1 MKKKIQ
7 ILGPF
12 NSGTNLIAKILNNA
26 TNEKISLSPDG
37 STYFWKHNIYFKK
50 IYNFIKKNQDVLF
63 ICMYRDIFQWIKSTL
78 KTNYDVKGM
87 ANKFTRNKI
96 TSISSKNSFRQ
107 LKLDKPCS
115 IHEHYFKDLI
125 HLYKF
130 YFFNYLK
137 LITSFKNVICIS
149 YSKLLLPDRFNYLS
163 EKLNKF
169 NITLNKINLEKI
181 LQKPAKGHGGSVE
194 NIKQAIEKSKN
205 VNKKYS
211 EKDLKY
217 IKKRINDKLIHF
229 FIKQ

>member
-12 NSGTNLIAKILNNA
+12 NSGTNLIANILNNA
-26 TNEKISLSPDG
+26 SNEKIYLSSEG

-50 IYNFIKKNQDVLF
+50 IYNFIKKNPNVLF

-78 KTNYDVKGM
+78 KSNYDVKGM
-87 ANKFTRNKI
+87 PINYSGNKI
-96 TSISSKNSFRQ
+96 TSISSKNSFHP
-107 LKLDKPCS
+107 LKLNKPCS
-115 IHEHYFKDLI
+115 FHGYYFKDLI
-125 HLYKF
+125 HLHKF
-130 YFFNYLK
+130 YLFNYFK

-149 YSKLLLPDRFNYLS
+149 YSKLLQPDRFNYLS

-181 LQKPAKGHGGSVE
+181 LHRPAKGHGGSVE

-205 VNKKYS
+205 LNDKYS
-211 EKDLKY
+211 ENDLKY
-217 IKKRINDKLIHF
+217 IKKRINHKLIDF
-229 FIKQ
+229 FIK